1 MKTTIKIQVLTFSL
15 CIALIACL
23 FFPAMATTI
32 DDMEATSGWT
42 TSNDSNAEIVLK
54 STRGYA
60 NSGTAVLINYDLA
73 GGDWV
78 QIEKDIGT
86 LDISKGDAF
95 RFYWRG
101 QGNANKLEFKIY
113 DADGDI
119 YGNLNLSSP
128 NSADWTPE
136 IVSFEGGSKAMAL
149 LDLGWDVDSDGVND
163 GNDSLDQSAIVKVEF
178 ALGGDKN
185 DSGWLEIDQLEL
197 YRETTAPAELV
208 LDDFEDGNVS
218 PNRFTGAVGAM
229 SPDINDDKL
238 GDADPSLTIVSSQ
251 VYQGTRALEVSF
263 DMHVDTTSITW
274 CGWWNQMDATAGTK
288 DLSAYEYLRFYAK
301 SSPKHL
307 TMKLLV
313 KDLGDVE
320 ATKQLND
327 VIGSSG
333 LDTSYGEAVLDLS
346 TFDSTTTIN
355 WNKIKEV
362 NFILERAN
370 GVSGTIYIDNIRFT
384 HTGPTEEGPI
394 STLDAAELA
403 PVISGWTVCGDENA
417 TNSLSP
423 VDGYLGKALH
433 WDYDF
438 KDGTWVAMP
447 REWGLN
453 IAGDTNIRFRYK
465 GTGGNNTLEL
475 KVQDI
480 QDSVFVRKFYNVT
493 DTDGTWQTAVIPTND
508 FIYFSGESE
517 TIDLKKLKKVL
528 IAVSKSEGGS
538 GTLAIDNLETVTLA
552 DMEKV
557 RTGKII
563 SRVSVT
569 NNPFSPDGD
578 GVKDRAIFRYTLS
591 DYAYVKF
598 QIFDLR
604 GRLLFDEY
612 YGALSRGEHE
622 FEWTGQDSGG
632 AVLDNG
638 MYFYSLYAKNF
649 DGKEDRFSHVVGLF
663 R

>member
-1 MKTTIKIQVLTFSL
+1 MSDYGLFDPTGTI
-15 CIALIACL
+15 
-23 FFPAMATTI
+23 
-32 DDMEATSGWT
+32 TS
-42 TSNDSNAEIVLK
+42 SV
-54 STRGYA
+54 
-60 NSGTAVLINYDLA
+60 VH
-73 GGDWV
+73 
-78 QIEKDIGT
+78 
-86 LDISKGDAF
+86 
-95 RFYWRG
+95 
-101 QGNANKLEFKIY
+101 
-113 DADGDI
+113 
-119 YGNLNLSSP
+119 
-128 NSADWTPE
+128 
-136 IVSFEGGSKAMAL
+136 GGSYAL
-149 LDLGWDVDSDGVND
+149 KITYNM
-163 GNDSLDQSAIVKVEF
+163 
-178 ALGGDKN
+178 
-185 DSGWLEIDQLEL
+185 
-197 YRETTAPAELV
+197 T
-208 LDDFEDGNVS
+208 
-218 PNRFTGAVGAM
+218 
-229 SPDINDDKL
+229 
-238 GDADPSLTIVSSQ
+238 SS
-251 VYQGTRALEVSF
+251 TWA
-263 DMHVDTTSITW
+263 TW
-274 CGWWNQMDATAGTK
+274 CGWWNMTNSSDNPPFP
-288 DLSAYEYLRFYAK
+288 DLSAYEYLKFYVRGATGGEK
-301 SSPKHL
+301 FKAEIRDSSS
-307 TMKLLV
+307 TV
-313 KDLGDVE
+313 
-320 ATKQLND
+320 
-327 VIGSSG
+327 GSCQITSVSG
-333 LDTSYGEAVLDLS
+333 FESGVTTSYKEAVMPLS
-346 TFDSTTTIN
+346 KFTG
-355 WNKIKEV
+355 V
-362 NFILERAN
+362 NFNSVDRVNFVFESAN
-370 GVSGTIYIDNIRFT
+370 SPSGTIYIDDIRFT

-417 TNSLSP
+417 TNSLSH
-423 VDGYLGKALH
+423 VDGYSGKALH

-480 QDSVFVRKFYNVT
+480 NDSVFVRKFYNVT
-493 DTDGTWQTAVIPTND
+493 DTDGAWQTAVIPTND
-508 FIYFSGESE
+508 FIYFSGENE

-538 GTLAIDNLETVTLA
+538 GTFAIDNLETVSLA

-612 YGALSRGEHE
+612 YGALPVGGHE

-632 AVLDNG
+632 AILDNG